1 MKVAIA
7 DVAPVGTNVG
17 GEVTVASINMDG
29 FAFQALSGK
38 NLYKNLVKAIV
49 RELTTNGIDSHIEA
63 GKADQPIF
71 AHLPTE
77 EEPWFAVRDEGIGLD
92 DNGVRKVFLTF
103 FGSTKRD
110 NNELIGAYGLG
121 SKSPLGYSDNF
132 TVTAI
137 KDGVKRM
144 FVVFKNEDGCPS
156 IKMLAEMPTTECNG
170 VEVKVPVID
179 RWDYSEFHTAAAD
192 VYQWFPVKPIL
203 NVELAYPE
211 SNVWVKNIVD
221 GVDLTHN
228 SKRFVVHGMIA
239 YPLDMHMLNKLDQGV
254 RDIFAHCGLVIHAE
268 NGTVEY
274 SMSREELSY
283 KEGTVDYLSNK
294 LTNLANALKSRFIAE
309 MDGMTNWD
317 RFLYVEQIAGR
328 YREIRAQIITEG
340 HSPLQVAPFNAET
353 SAHTFYK
360 GTQVFPKSLRTSG
373 RGNVKVG
380 SFDHSSITPKA
391 NYSLLINDQ
400 GLSDALLTKKL
411 KHNYDIDDLKEL
423 AKQRID
429 IIHGLDKDLVV
440 EKFMTVMGYCPPMK
454 FVSELV
460 DVPKKPRVKGGYVVN
475 KDAAVRKFNARSEKF
490 MTGLINLTT
499 FDAPFFYV
507 LMDGCD
513 PAGTTKYQLKQASYT
528 VNATVFG
535 VNKKFLKDVQSNPF
549 AVSILDEIKNRVTAI
564 ETKFKVEGIK
574 RKIPSWIDHQ
584 VRSAIEQYEDLSMYS
599 GYDSI
604 QISHYLELNRM
615 LCRPALKEAE
625 MVAALTKIDENTEVL
640 ASKYKLLSYS
650 SMYQRENAL
659 ADYIGY
665 IHSKNQTGDTV

>member
-380 SFDHSSITPKA
+380 TFDHSSITPKA
-391 NYSLLINDQ
+391 GYSLLINDQ

-411 KHNYDIDDLKEL
+411 KHNYDIDELKEL
-423 AKQRID
+423 LDPILMSIINKENITEPRPFYDLSILNLPAQDYDLLNHFRNEMEQTVDIGGIYHDCKTDMLGTLTKCDLQVFKLASCLHLLDGGCYEPEIKQCHVISAINIIRDIFMSYRGLMEGQAIAGDKAAYEKIID
-429 IIHGLDKDLVV
+429 HLSKQSKPRTKVEVMQNLKGRSPFTMSGAYKYIGTIIDEMIDHDLLSEIIDKQTGITCLVV
-440 EKFMTVMGYCPPMK
+440 
-454 FVSELV
+454 
-460 DVPKKPRVKGGYVVN
+460 N
-475 KDAAVRKFNARSEKF
+475 
-490 MTGLINLTT
+490 
-499 FDAPFFYV
+499 
-507 LMDGCD
+507 
-513 PAGTTKYQLKQASYT
+513 
-528 VNATVFG
+528 
-535 VNKKFLKDVQSNPF
+535 
-549 AVSILDEIKNRVTAI
+549 
-564 ETKFKVEGIK
+564 
-574 RKIPSWIDHQ
+574 
-584 VRSAIEQYEDLSMYS
+584 
-599 GYDSI
+599 
-604 QISHYLELNRM
+604 
-615 LCRPALKEAE
+615 
-625 MVAALTKIDENTEVL
+625 
-640 ASKYKLLSYS
+640 
-650 SMYQRENAL
+650 
-659 ADYIGY
+659 
-665 IHSKNQTGDTV
+665 